1 MPKILSGLFDPFSR
15 AHAFKTPA
23 RTFSFVLSNIR
34 PMRWIIAVCAISSIC
49 SALIEVWLI
58 YYAGWLIDQLVF
70 TPKDQ
75 LWTTLWDELL
85 LAALALLVL
94 RPVVA
99 YVNEA
104 FNDVVFR
111 PSAVSLIRWGA
122 HKHVLK
128 NSVGWFRNE
137 QSGQVASRVREVGV
151 SATSIIYAVVHNLA
165 YVLTYFAVSLWLLA
179 DVDGRLAVPLL
190 IWAGLYGLH
199 MVYAVPRFRDN
210 YARFENAKTN
220 LTSTLVDTYSN
231 IETIKQ
237 FTDDDQDDPQT
248 ASRFKAALH
257 SFEGVQ
263 RFEVYINVGMVVLS
277 NLLLVGL
284 VGCAIFLW
292 QSDEAMLGTVAAA
305 LALSTRL
312 SGMAEW
318 MLDAITEIYG
328 SLGATREA
336 LLSVGQPVDLA
347 DASDAPQLKLT
358 GGAVTF
364 ENVTHRYGKAAGGLD
379 GFDLAL
385 AGGEKLALVG
395 PSGAGKSTVV
405 NLLMRH
411 FDPEGGR
418 VLIDGQDIATVR
430 QASLRQTMTSV
441 AQDTSL
447 LNRSIRDNIAFG
459 RREVELGSVI
469 AAAKKARVHD
479 FITGLHPND
488 PSAGYDTVIG
498 ERGVRLSGG
507 QRQRLSL
514 ARAFLR
520 DAPIFILDEAT
531 SALDSEVEAEILDA
545 LYAFMADKTVI
556 AIAHRL
562 STIAHM
568 DRIAVLDQ
576 GNVIELGTHQELL
589 AKRGHYARLWDMQ
602 VNGLLGSDG

>member
-1 MPKILSGLFDPFSR
+1 MSKILLGLFDPFSC

-23 RTFSFVLSNIR
+23 STLSFVLSNIR
-34 PMRWIIAVCAISSIC
+34 PMRWIIAVCAISSIF

-58 YYAGWLIDQLVF
+58 YYAGWLIDQLVL

-75 LWTTLWDELL
+75 LWAELRHELL

-94 RPVVA
+94 RPAVA

-104 FNDVVFR
+104 SNDVVFR

-137 QSGQVASRVREVGV
+137 QSGQLASRVREVGV
-151 SATSIIYAVVHNLA
+151 SATSVVYAVVHNLA
-165 YVLTYFAVSLWLLA
+165 YVLTYFAFSLWLLA

-190 IWAGLYGLH
+190 VWAGLYGLH
-199 MVYAVPRFRDN
+199 MAYAVPRFRDN

-231 IETIKQ
+231 VETIKQ
-237 FTDDDQDDPQT
+237 FSDDDQDDPQM

-257 SFEGVQ
+257 TFEGVQ

-277 NLLLVGL
+277 NVLLVGL
-284 VGCAIFLW
+284 VGCAIYIW
-292 QSDEAMLGTVAAA
+292 QSGDAMLGTVAAA

-336 LLSVGQPVDLA
+336 LQSVGQTVDLA
-347 DASDAPQLKLT
+347 DSPDAKALKLT

-385 AGGEKLALVG
+385 SAGEKLALVG

-418 VLIDGQDIATVR
+418 VLIDGQDIATVQ

-459 RREVELGSVI
+459 RHDVDLGSVI

-479 FITGLHPND
+479 FITGLQPDD
-488 PSAGYDTVIG
+488 PSAGYDTIIG

-531 SALDSEVEAEILDA
+531 SALDSEVEAEILEA

-576 GNVIELGTHQELL
+576 GSVIELGTHQELL

-602 VNGLLGSDG
+602 VNGLLGSDA